1 MDKKANS
8 FLGNAFWLVTDGRNV
23 SKFDFSCPTLY
34 FRGGHKDELAAAATT
49 GDIGIGVFLRPEAE
63 AGVKWAVK
71 TEEGAILSG
80 VQNRGEKQK
89 NNLRNTERITGADEP
104 NR

>member
-1 MDKKANS
+1 MFPNLI
-8 FLGNAFWLVTDGRNV
+8 FLAPP
-23 SKFDFSCPTLY
+23 CI

-80 VQNRGEKQK
+80 VQNRGGETKEQSSKYREDYWGRRTKPVVVVNEK
-89 NNLRNTERITGADEP
+89 RNEGFSP
-104 NR
+104 P

>member
-1 MDKKANS
+1 MFPNLIFRAPP
-8 FLGNAFWLVTDGRNV
+8 
-23 SKFDFSCPTLY
+23 CIC
-34 FRGGHKDELAAAATT
+34 RGGHKDELAAAAAT

-71 TEEGAILSG
+71 AEEGAILSG

-89 NNLRNTERITGADEP
+89 NNLRNIERITGADEP